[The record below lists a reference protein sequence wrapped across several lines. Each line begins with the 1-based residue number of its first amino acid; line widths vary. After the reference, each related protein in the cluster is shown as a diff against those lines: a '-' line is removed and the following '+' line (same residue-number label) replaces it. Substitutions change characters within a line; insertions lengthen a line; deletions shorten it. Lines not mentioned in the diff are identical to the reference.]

1 MVSKGDEPVINQDQ
15 EHNIKLVFVGDTA
28 VGKTS
33 VIMTWTQERFPTLYE
48 PTVFDTYNGTKN
60 YGGAE
65 VQLSIWD
72 TAGHDD
78 LGRLRPIAF
87 ANTDCF
93 LICFSLMDKNS
104 LQRAVTK
111 WIAEVKST
119 AKSCPC
125 VLVGTKLDLREEREK
140 QARESNGNQAAI
152 DRIMADCVSTEQ
164 AQKEARDARFQGYVE
179 CSAKE
184 RKGLNNVF
192 HTAFKVV
199 FQLRQ
204 LTENAPLKAGNE
216 DTGVIEG
223 NNLKK
228 DKDGCC
234 GGKSKK

>member
-1 MVSKGDEPVINQDQ
+1 MKGIDEEPVINQDQ

-93 LICFSLMDKNS
+93 LICFSLMDRNS
-104 LQRAVTK
+104 LKRAVSK
-111 WIAEVKST
+111 WIAEVKAT
-119 AKSCPC
+119 AKACPC
-125 VLVGTKLDLREEREK
+125 VLVGTKLDLREERER
-140 QARESNGNQAAI
+140 QARESSTNSAA
-152 DRIMADCVSTEQ
+152 IMADCVSTEE

-184 RKGLNNVF
+184 RKGLNKVF

-199 FQLRQ
+199 FQLRAITNPNPSITTGE
-204 LTENAPLKAGNE
+204 TEDGAFKQTAGAE
-216 DTGVIEG
+216 
-223 NNLKK
+223 
-228 DKDGCC
+228 
-234 GGKSKK
+234 